1 MPAPRPPVTDPH
13 PYAALS
19 PDTVLDAVEQAGH
32 RPDGHLLALNSYENR
47 VYQVGVE
54 DAAPLVV
61 KFYRPGRWSD
71 EAIQEEH
78 DFAAALAEAEIPVVA
93 PLRGPEGESL
103 LRHAG
108 FRFALFPRRGGRTP
122 DLDDPD
128 HLEWLGRYLGRIH
141 ELGAA
146 RAFAHRPLLDVE
158 GYAGTAARLLLDG
171 GWLPPELAH
180 RYRAVTDALL
190 GRSRAVF
197 DALSGVRWIRLHGD
211 CHPGN
216 ILWTDAGPHFVD
228 LDDCRMGPAIQDL
241 WMLLSGE
248 REERALQLAY
258 LREGYET
265 FHALDPRE
273 VALIEPLRALR
284 MIHYAGWLARR
295 WDDPAFPLAFPWF
308 NSPQYW
314 QDHVA
319 SLEVQLGAL
328 DELPLPLL

>member
-1 MPAPRPPVTDPH
+1 VTDLH

-19 PDTVLDAVEQAGH
+19 PDTVLDAVERAGH

-47 VYQVGVE
+47 VYQVGIE
-54 DAAPLVV
+54 DAPPLVA
-61 KFYRPGRWSD
+61 KFYRPERWSD
-71 EAIQEEH
+71 EAIREEH
-78 DFAAALAEAEIPVVA
+78 DFSAALAEAEIPVVA
-93 PLRGPEGESL
+93 PLRDALGESL

-141 ELGAA
+141 QLGAA
-146 RAFAHRPLLDVE
+146 RDFRHRPRLDVD
-158 GYAGTAARLLLDG
+158 GYAGTAVRLLLDG
-171 GWLPPELAH
+171 DWLPLELAR
-180 RYRAVTDALL
+180 RYRSVTDALL
-190 GRSRAVF
+190 GRSRAAF
-197 DALSGVRWIRLHGD
+197 AAAAGVRWIRLHGD

-228 LDDCRMGPAIQDL
+228 LDDCRTGPAVQDL

-248 REERALQLAY
+248 PQERALQLAY

-265 FHALDPRE
+265 FHTLDPRE
-273 VALIEPLRALR
+273 LALIEPLRALR
-284 MIHYAGWLARR
+284 MMHYAGWLARR

-308 NSPQYW
+308 NTPQYW

-328 DELPLPLL
+328 DEVALPLL

>member
-146 RAFAHRPLLDVE
+146 RAFAHRPLLDVD

-171 GWLPPELAH
+171 GWLPPELSH

-190 GRSRAVF
+190 ARSHAVF
-197 DALSGVRWIRLHGD
+197 DALSAVRWIRLHGD

-308 NSPQYW
+308 GTPQYW

-328 DELPLPLL
+328 DEMPLPLI

>member
-1 MPAPRPPVTDPH
+1 MTEHH

-19 PDTVLDAVEQAGH
+19 PDTVLDAVEGAGY

-54 DAAPLVV
+54 DGPPLIA
-61 KFYRPGRWSD
+61 KFYRPARWSD
-71 EAIQEEH
+71 AAIQEEH
-78 DFAAALAEAEIPVVA
+78 DFAAALAEAEIPVVP
-93 PLRGPEGESL
+93 PLRDADGASL
-103 LRHAG
+103 FRHAG

-122 DLDDPD
+122 NLDDPD

-141 ELGAA
+141 QLGAA
-146 RAFAHRPLLDVE
+146 RDFAHRPRLEVD
-158 GYAGTAARLLLDG
+158 GYAGTAARLLLDRD
-171 GWLPPELAH
+171 WLPPELAG

-190 GRSRAVF
+190 ERCREAF
-197 DALSGVRWIRLHGD
+197 AAASGARWIRLHGD

-241 WMLLSGE
+241 WMLLAGE
-248 REERALQLAY
+248 RQERALQLAY

-265 FHALDPRE
+265 FHTLDPRE

-308 NSPQYW
+308 ATPQYW

-328 DELPLPLL
+328 EEAPLPLI